1 MWHTINMRSHP
12 VFTEHFLHDIGLVAL
27 KIAWN
32 QREDGRQQLWADPET
47 PELLPVENAVAGG
60 KAIKGLSAR
69 FHQEIREL
77 ALAEE
82 PWDELPDVM
91 YYGAC
96 LWLRRADP
104 SPSSQNAAT
113 AALSYIEARIIPQY
127 GVSWVQLEVS
137 TLAKYRLRASGMPK
151 NFLAER
157 QTILAAVRAIIHLKE
172 ERITPD
178 DSHA

>member
-1 MWHTINMRSHP
+1 MFSD
-12 VFTEHFLHDIGLVAL
+12 HFLHDLRLLAL
-27 KIAWN
+27 NIAWN
-32 QREDGRQQLWADPET
+32 QRADGRQLLWAEPET

-60 KAIKGLSAR
+60 KVIKGLKDR

-104 SPSSQNAAT
+104 SPSAQNAAT
-113 AALSYIEARIIPQY
+113 AALSYVQTRMVPYYDVTWE
-127 GVSWVQLEVS
+127 QLEAG
-137 TLAKYRLRASGMPK
+137 TLAKYRLRASGLPK
-151 NFLAER
+151 DILAER
-157 QTILAAVRAIIHLKE
+157 EVIRAAV
-172 ERITPD
+172 
-178 DSHA
+178 HAALPRKKGA